1 MHTYSYTDFAGVA
14 VESYNNLNFS
24 ITGISLVIRFVYF
37 HKLISLRHCIMNES
51 RRVCSLMRA
60 WGRSY
65 ATANSTN
72 VASEKAGSTTPSFGS
87 SLIGRKSTATSQVA
101 KRINA
106 RRLTASL
113 VKIENWRRLIEQ
125 A

>member
-24 ITGISLVIRFVYF
+24 ITGISLLRLFSQVNQLKALHYERISKNMCTYACMGSVI
-37 HKLISLRHCIMNES
+37 C
-51 RRVCSLMRA
+51 
-60 WGRSY
+60 
-65 ATANSTN
+65 NSKF
-72 VASEKAGSTTPSFGS
+72 ASETAGSTTPSFGNS
-87 SLIGRKSTATSQVA
+87 IIGRKSTAKSQVA

-106 RRLTASL
+106 RRLTAGL

-125 A
+125 S